1 VIIDTPLH
9 GDYGDSRGI
18 EVEIRTLFSDRIT
31 LDMNYSFSKATQGR
45 ASPHKVTFDSTG
57 TPTYA
62 WYDEYSTRGYKS
74 LVIERQFSRPHILR
88 MGLNYNFGRSIN
100 NLFLSQLNVSMMYRY
115 TSGQAFTY
123 LDEDDPPTTYD
134 NHRYPGIHL
143 SDLKIDKTIQ
153 LHNNM
158 RFSAFV
164 LISNLFN
171 QKNIKSMGDTSFNPE
186 VVPQFIKNG
195 EPTLT
200 DVFGYDTSWAIWY
213 PPRKIEFGL
222 KYEF

>member
-1 VIIDTPLH
+1 
-9 GDYGDSRGI
+9 
-18 EVEIRTLFSDRIT
+18 
-31 LDMNYSFSKATQGR
+31 
-45 ASPHKVTFDSTG
+45 
-57 TPTYA
+57 
-62 WYDEYSTRGYKS
+62 
-74 LVIERQFSRPHILR
+74 
-88 MGLNYNFGRSIN
+88 
-100 NLFLSQLNVSMMYRY
+100 
-115 TSGQAFTY
+115 
-123 LDEDDPPTTYD
+123 
-134 NHRYPGIHL
+134 
-143 SDLKIDKTIQ
+143 
-153 LHNNM
+153 M

-186 VVPQFIKNG
+186 VIPQFIKNG